1 MPNTTKIWC
10 IVDLTNDKKIT
21 WDFDS
26 EITPSGYLLN
36 RFEQNANSEG
46 NVFIP
51 ASIIFDGTLPA
62 HLNPAQAHLVDSRLW
77 EKFENM
83 LLSNEII
90 EPSLPMWDGQE
101 SDYEEE
107 TNYEEIVQRAIES
120 ITREEF
126 KKVVLARSK
135 KIDLTSAPNLIATFF
150 KLTAAYSNAFVSLS
164 YHPLLGAWIGASP
177 ELLMSVD
184 ENHIFKTV
192 ALAGTQRLSSPSN
205 LAAITWSHKEI
216 EEQALVARYIINCFK
231 AIRLR
236 EYDDV
241 GPRTVMAGKL
251 AHLQTDFTVD
261 MVATGYPD
269 LAAQMLSLLHPTS
282 AVCGMPKPEALAF
295 INHHE
300 HLNRKLFAGF
310 IGPLHF
316 EGKSS
321 LYVNLRCANVYNNA
335 AILYAGAGITKDSN
349 PKKEL
354 AETMAKM
361 ETIGQYFL

>member
-1 MPNTTKIWC
+1 MPHTTQIWC
-10 IVDLTNDKKIT
+10 IADITGDRKIE

-26 EITPSGYLLN
+26 QKTPSGYVLN
-36 RFEQNANSEG
+36 SFDNNESIASNI
-46 NVFIP
+46 FIP
-51 ASIIFDGTLPA
+51 ASIVFNPKLPLS
-62 HLNPAQAHLVDSRLW
+62 LNPAQANLIDNSLW
-77 EKFENM
+77 EKFQKEM
-83 LLSNEII
+83 LSGESLA
-90 EPSLPMWDGQE
+90 PSLPVWNGQE
-101 SDYEEE
+101 SDFADE
-107 TNYEEIVQRAIES
+107 TSYEEIVQKAVEAIAKEK
-120 ITREEF
+120 F

-135 KIDLTSAPNLIATFF
+135 KINLSTSPNLINTFF
-150 KLTAAYSNAFVSLS
+150 TLTEAFSNAFVSLS
-164 YHPLLGAWIGASP
+164 YHPLSGCWIGASP

-192 ALAGTQRLSSPSN
+192 ALAGTQRISSPSD
-205 LAAITWSHKEI
+205 LSSITWSHKEI

-261 MVATGYPD
+261 MVATGYPN
-269 LAAQMLSLLHPTS
+269 LASQMLSLLHPTS
-282 AVCGMPKPEALAF
+282 AVCGMPKAEALEF
-295 INHHE
+295 INEHE
-300 HLNRKLFAGF
+300 QLNRRLYAGYS
-310 IGPLHF
+310 GPLHF

-321 LYVNLRCANVYNNA
+321 LFVNLRCANVYENA

-354 AETMAKM
+354 AETIAKM